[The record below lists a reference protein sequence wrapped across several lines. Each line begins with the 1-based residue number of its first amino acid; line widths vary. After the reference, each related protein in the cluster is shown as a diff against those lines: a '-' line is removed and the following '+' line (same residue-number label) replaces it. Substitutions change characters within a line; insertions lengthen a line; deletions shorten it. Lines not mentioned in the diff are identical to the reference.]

1 MYIYKTTNLI
11 NNKIYIGLSTKT
23 VEESTN
29 YYGSGK
35 AILQAIKK
43 YGKDNFEKEI
53 LIECDTLEELRGHE
67 IKLIAEYNSTDRNM
81 GYNISPGGD
90 TNPGKQKV
98 GIYKYSIEG
107 ELIQYFDTIEDAVK
121 LTGDKNLYRK
131 KSRDNRPIK
140 GFWYSVEPKTT
151 EEILEMHNRYL
162 TNRKESLVNGANKRY
177 SDPKQVKLARK
188 NMLKARTAV
197 KNFTRSEETKQKIS
211 KSLTGRYWYHNP
223 NDHSQNGQYH
233 QPPSGWVR
241 GRGKNYSRPSGLTY
255 KNSKSK

>member
-23 VEESTN
+23 VEESTD

-35 AILQAIKK
+35 NILQSIKK

-90 TNPGKQKV
+90 TNPDKQRV
-98 GIYKYSIEG
+98 CMYKYSIEG

-131 KSRDNRPIK
+131 NSRDNRPIK
-140 GFWYSVEPKTT
+140 EFWYSIEAKTT

-162 TNRKESLVNGANKRY
+162 TNRKESFVNAAKKRH
-177 SDPKQVKLARK
+177 SNPELAK
-188 NMLKARTAV
+188 FYKENMLKARSHKMV
-197 KNFTRSEETKQKIS
+197 
-211 KSLTGRYWYHNP
+211 
-223 NDHSQNGQYH
+223 
-233 QPPSGWVR
+233 
-241 GRGKNYSRPSGLTY
+241 
-255 KNSKSK
+255 

>member
-1 MYIYKTTNLI
+1 MYIYKITNLI

-29 YYGSGK
+29 YYGSGVNIIK
-35 AILQAIKK
+35 AIKK

-53 LIECDTLEELRGHE
+53 LLECDTLEELRNHE
-67 IKLIAEYNSTDRNM
+67 IKLIAEYNSTDRNV

-90 TNPGKQKV
+90 INSDKQRV
-98 GIYKYSIEG
+98 CIYKYSIEG
-107 ELIQYFDTIEDAVK
+107 ELIRYFDTIEDAIK
-121 LTGDKNLYRK
+121 LYGDTELYRN
-131 KSRDNRPIK
+131 SVRDNRPIK

-162 TNRKESLVNGANKRY
+162 TNREEAFVNGANKRH
-177 SDPKQVKLARK
+177 SNPELAK
-188 NMLKARTAV
+188 FYKENMLKARAAV
-197 KNFTRSEETKQKIS
+197 TNFETTEETKQKIS
-211 KSLTGRYWYHNP
+211 KSLTGRHWYHNP

-241 GRGKNYSRPSGLTY
+241 GRGKNYSRPAGLTY
-255 KNSKSK
+255 KRQ